1 MPQYELNFR
10 DYLRIFRKR
19 RLTIIFTFLLVTAFG
34 IFTTPKS
41 EPVYHAVTTIK
52 IEERKTVG
60 GMLTDQVVY
69 NPADRMESETKI
81 IRGYQI
87 MKGAALKL
95 GLIDGSSSTDEINE
109 AVSGLQGA
117 IATERVGSATNMIS
131 IIAAADEPKKAM
143 DMANTVAEVYINDN
157 LREKAKEARNA
168 RIFIEEQL
176 TAIEERMRKIEKELR
191 QAGVMEEGKKAAGS
205 LQEKL
210 SEMQFRLNELL
221 QRYTDKH
228 PAVLQ
233 LKDQISEM
241 ESNMRQQGVSGE
253 EMEYMRLL
261 REDEANKKLYTMFKE
276 KLEEARISEAQK
288 VSDISV
294 VDPAIMPAGSAGG
307 DRRSGAMLSG
317 LLGIVVGIVLAFVVE
332 SLDTS
337 IGTIEDVENITKLSV
352 LGVVP
357 SIRIRPREDEKNI
370 LKRWLRAAFPFL
382 EKRLDEPYVRL
393 IVHNDPKSPISE
405 AYRAIRTNL
414 KLNPAMKSILV
425 TSSHTGEG
433 KTSIVTNL
441 GIAIAQ
447 TGARVVLVSSDMRR
461 PALARTF
468 GVEEEPGLSEVIG
481 GSVDLDTALR
491 SVSDMMLGEIKLDKI
506 MESPGIE
513 NVFILSA
520 GRLPINPA
528 ELLESRDFRDIIE
541 ELKRRFDVVILD
553 SPPVLPVTDAV
564 LLAGRVDG
572 VIMAYEAG
580 RTARSALARAKTQ
593 IEASGTKILG
603 IVLNHIKAETEMPPG
618 QTYYYRYKYEERPDK
633 KKKIS

>member
-19 RLTIIFTFLLVTAFG
+19 RFTIISVFLLVTAFSV
-34 IFTTPKS
+34 FTIPKS
-41 EPVYHAVTTIK
+41 NPVYHALTTIK

-95 GLIDGSSSTDEINE
+95 GLIDESSSTDDINE
-109 AVSGLQGA
+109 AVSGLQDA
-117 IATERVGSATNMIS
+117 ISTERVGSATNMIS
-131 IIAAADEPKKAM
+131 IIATADEPKKAM
-143 DMANTVAEVYINDN
+143 DMANIVAEVYINDN
-157 LREKAKEARNA
+157 LREKAKEAKNA

-176 TAIEERMRKIEKELR
+176 VAIEERMRKVEKDLR
-191 QAGVMEEGKKAAGS
+191 RAGVNEEGKKMAGS
-205 LQEKL
+205 FQEKQAQ
-210 SEMQFRLNELL
+210 MQLRLNELL
-221 QRYTDKH
+221 QKYTDKH
-228 PAVLQ
+228 PLVLQ
-233 LKDQISEM
+233 LKDQISQM
-241 ESNMRQQGVSGE
+241 ESNAQKQGVSGE
-253 EMEYMRLL
+253 EIDYMRLA

-294 VDPAIMPAGSAGG
+294 VDPAIMPTGSAGT
-307 DRRSGAMLSG
+307 DRRSGVMLSG
-317 LLGIVVGIVLAFVVE
+317 LLGIVVGIILAFVVE

-357 SIRIRPREDEKNI
+357 SIRVRPEQDEKNI
-370 LKRWLRAAFPFL
+370 FKKWINAAFPFL

-405 AYRAIRTNL
+405 AYRTIRTNL
-414 KLNPAMKSILV
+414 KLNPSMKSILV

-461 PALARTF
+461 PTLARTF

-513 NVFILSA
+513 NVFVLPA

-528 ELLESRDFRDIIE
+528 ELLESKDFRDIIE
-541 ELKRRFDVVILD
+541 ELKKKFDVVILD

-593 IEASGTKILG
+593 LESSGTKILG
-603 IVLNHIKAETEMPPG
+603 IVLNHINAETEMPAG
-618 QTYYYRYKYEERPDK
+618 QTYYYRYKYEKRLDK
-633 KKKIS
+633 KKKIV